1 MGSGLKSNKLV
12 YILWCNDI
20 DILVVTLANSSKLG
34 HKQVDTRS
42 VKEDIMETA
51 ALATDLI
58 TRYHIKLE
66 SLQYCMQSAILTK
79 PVFLYGI
86 RKTKIRNTYLDHQ
99 VISTQPTHQV
109 KLIWNRRFNNDNE
122 CRLPIIL
129 SKVNSKAFFYNQFL
143 YFFQMFF
150 NL

>member
-12 YILWCNDI
+12 SILWCNDI
-20 DILVVTLANSSKLG
+20 DILIVTLANSSKLG
-34 HKQVDTRS
+34 HKQVYMRS

-58 TRYHIKLE
+58 TRYHIKQE

-109 KLIWNRRFNNDNE
+109 KLT
-122 CRLPIIL
+122 
-129 SKVNSKAFFYNQFL
+129 
-143 YFFQMFF
+143 
-150 NL
+150 

>member
-20 DILVVTLANSSKLG
+20 DILVVTLANSWKLG
-34 HKQVDTRS
+34 HKQVYMRS

-79 PVFLYGI
+79 PVFFYGI

-109 KLIWNRRFNNDNE
+109 KLI
-122 CRLPIIL
+122 
-129 SKVNSKAFFYNQFL
+129 
-143 YFFQMFF
+143 
-150 NL
+150 

>member
-1 MGSGLKSNKLV
+1 MGSSSKSNELV

-20 DILVVTLANSSKLG
+20 DILIVILANSSKLG
-34 HKQVDTRS
+34 HKQVDMRS

-79 PVFLYGI
+79 RVFFCMELGKLRYGI
-86 RKTKIRNTYLDHQ
+86 HT
-99 VISTQPTHQV
+99 
-109 KLIWNRRFNNDNE
+109 W
-122 CRLPIIL
+122 II
-129 SKVNSKAFFYNQFL
+129 K
-143 YFFQMFF
+143 
-150 NL
+150 